1 MARTPSMS
9 VAEAETILGPR
20 GQLTCNQDNK
30 HTVRKWLTAMGVS
43 GAFAAGMSLR
53 DLEFAYNDT
62 TDKALGVVRNHAAKA
77 TINEAAEDDANEYNA
92 ARNELPLA
100 TPAVHNGNGHGANGG
115 QASLALIRDILL
127 TGYEPKATVDEATV
141 RAIVHD
147 ALANITPQKTVIEV
161 KHGDKVNQIAGRVHP
176 IFERVLRLSVEASR
190 RKKLGVLLVGP
201 AGCGKTH
208 LCEQVAKA
216 LGDEY
221 AAIHGSAGASES
233 ALTGWLLP
241 SDGGKFEYVPAPF
254 VSGYERGNTTFCLD
268 EIDAFDA
275 NMLLVANG
283 AIANGHMHIAH
294 RRDNPVVTRG
304 DGFKIIATANTFG
317 TGANPMYSGRN
328 ALDAATLDRFIVI
341 EIDYDTELEREI
353 GLANGLTE
361 EQCVAIWSLRDRVRA
376 NNLRRSVSTRAF
388 EKVAIMLAAGDTFDA
403 AMATLVVGWT
413 NDEKSKAGVR

>member
-1 MARTPSMS
+1 MARTPSMT
-9 VAEAETILGPR
+9 VDEAVTAIGVSR
-20 GQLTCNQDNK
+20 GYLSCNADNK
-30 HTVRKWLTAMGVS
+30 HAVRKWLTANGVS
-43 GAFAAGMSLR
+43 GAFAATMSLR

-62 TDKALGVVRNHAAKA
+62 SDKALGVVRTHAAR
-77 TINEAAEDDANEYNA
+77 AAIENAPDDVA
-92 ARNELPLA
+92 ELPIA
-100 TPAVHNGNGHGANGG
+100 AAPVAAVHNGNGHANGD
-115 QASLALIRDILL
+115 QLAMVRDILL
-127 TGYEPKATVDEATV
+127 QGYQPKAAIDEDAV
-141 RAIVHD
+141 KRIVCD
-147 ALANITPQKTVIEV
+147 ALANITLPKATVIEV
-161 KHGDKVNQIAGRVHP
+161 KHGQNVNKIEGRVHP
-176 IFERVLRLSVEASR
+176 IFERVLKLSVEASK

-216 LGDEY
+216 LGDDY

-241 SDGGKFEYVPAPF
+241 SDGGKFEYIPAPF

-294 RRDNPVVTRG
+294 RRDNPVVARG
-304 DGFKIIATANTFG
+304 EGFKIIATANTFG

-361 EQCVAIWSLRDRVRA
+361 AQCVAIWSLRDRVRA

-388 EKVAIMLAAGDTFDA
+388 EKVAIMLAAGDTFEA

-413 NDEKSKAGVR
+413 NDEKQKAGVR

>member
-9 VAEAETILGPR
+9 VSETEALLGAR
-20 GQLTCNQDNK
+20 GTLQVTSDNK
-30 HTVRKWLTAMGVS
+30 LTVRKWLTANGVP
-43 GAFAAGMSLR
+43 GMFAACLSR
-53 DLEFAYNDT
+53 SDLQQAYNDKS
-62 TDKALGVVRNHAAKA
+62 DAALDVIKRHAAKA
-77 TINEAAEDDANEYNA
+77 AEEEGANEDA
-92 ARNELPLA
+92 APQLAIA
-100 TPAVHNGNGHGANGG
+100 TPQASNGHANGAHGPNGG

-127 TGYEPKATVDEATV
+127 TGYEPKATVDENTV
-141 RAIVHD
+141 RKIVAD

-161 KHGDKVNQIAGRVHP
+161 KHGDAAPVTLGDHVHP
-176 IFERVLRLSVEASR
+176 LFERVLKLSVEASR

-216 LGDEY
+216 LGDNY

-254 VSGYERGNTTFCLD
+254 VTGYEQGKTTFCLD

-317 TGANPMYSGRN
+317 TGANPMYAGRN
-328 ALDAATLDRFIVI
+328 ALDAATLDRFIVV
-341 EIDYDTELEREI
+341 EIDYDRELESNI
-353 GLANGLTE
+353 AAANGMTE
-361 EQCVAIWSLRDRVRA
+361 TQRDEIWRLRDKVRNA
-376 NNLRRSVSTRAF
+376 GLRRAVSTRAF
-388 EKVAIMLAAGDTFDA
+388 EKCAIMLAAGDTWQRS
-403 AMATLVVGWT
+403 METLVVGWT
-413 NDEKSKAGVR
+413 NDEKSKAGI

>member
-9 VAEAETILGPR
+9 IMDAETELGPR
-20 GQLTCNQDNK
+20 GLLHITPDNK
-30 HTVRKWLTAMGVS
+30 YTVRKWLTANGVS

-62 TDKALGVVRNHAAKA
+62 TDKALGVVRAHAAR
-77 TINEAAEDDANEYNA
+77 AAIVDTPEDAPQ
-92 ARNELPLA
+92 LPV
-100 TPAVHNGNGHGANGG
+100 TPREPVKSNGHGPNGG
-115 QASLALIRDILL
+115 QASIELIRDILL
-127 TGYEPKATVDEATV
+127 TGYKPEATVDEATV
-141 RAIVHD
+141 RAIVAD
-147 ALANITPQKTVIEV
+147 MLADIVPPKTVIEIQNGNPPAV
-161 KHGDKVNQIAGRVHP
+161 QITGRVHP
-176 IFERVLRLSVEASR
+176 LFERVLKLSVEASR
-190 RKKLGVLLVGP
+190 RKKLGILLVGP

-216 LGDEY
+216 LGDNY

-241 SDGGKFEYVPAPF
+241 SDGGKFEYIPAPF
-254 VSGYERGNTTFCLD
+254 VTGYEQGNTTFCLD

-317 TGANPMYSGRN
+317 TGANPMYAGRN

-341 EIDYDTELEREI
+341 EIDYDRELESDI
-353 GLANGLTE
+353 AAANGMTE
-361 EQCVAIWSLRDRVRA
+361 AQRDAIWTLRDKVRNA
-376 NNLRRSVSTRAF
+376 GLRRAVSTRAF
-388 EKVAIMLAAGDTFDA
+388 EKCAIMLAAGDSWQR

-413 NDEKSKAGVR
+413 NDEKSKAGI